1 MNAEITGWNS
11 FDVRF
16 PTSESLAGSDAM
28 NPEPDYSAAYLV
40 LRTDHPEEHE
50 GHGLTFTIGRGN
62 DLCVKGIEA
71 LAPKLVGRS
80 LKEIFQNFGAVWRE
94 LTGDPQLRW
103 LGPDKGVIHLST
115 AAVVNALWDLFAKV
129 EGKPLWKLLADLSP
143 EQLVNSLDFSG
154 VQDLI
159 TPEEARE
166 ILAEKKQDQ
175 EQRVQELREKGY
187 PAYTTS
193 AGWFGYDDE
202 KIRDLCQEAIEE
214 GWTRI
219 KMKVGASTPETD
231 LRRAEMIR
239 EEIGLKRFLM
249 MDANQVWE
257 VEEAIQRMKELEQFD
272 PLWIE
277 EPIHPDDVLGHKTIA
292 REISPISVATG
303 EHCAN
308 RVLFKQYLRSG
319 AMQYC
324 QLDCCRLGGVN
335 EAVLVLLM
343 AEKCDVPVCPHAGGV
358 GLCEYG
364 QHLSMFDYVAVSGA
378 MEDRMLEFADHLHEH
393 FRHPV
398 RMEEGRYLVPE
409 APGASVEMYPQSLK
423 NYSFPDGDAWSE

>member
-1 MNAEITGWNS
+1 MSAEITGWDT

-28 NPEPDYSAAYLV
+28 NPEPDYSAAYV
-40 LRTDHPEEHE
+40 IFHTDHSDGHE

-62 DLCVKGIEA
+62 DLCVKAIEA

-80 LKEIFQNFGAVWRE
+80 IEDITDHFGEVWSE

-103 LGPDKGVIHLST
+103 LGPDKGVVHLAT
-115 AAVVNALWDLFAKV
+115 AAVTNALWDLYAKV
-129 EGKPLWKLLADLSP
+129 EEKPLWKLLSDLSP
-143 EQLVNSLDFSG
+143 QEVVDCLDFSH

-159 TPEEARE
+159 TPAEAKE
-166 ILAEKKQDQ
+166 MLAERQSGRA
-175 EQRVQELREKGY
+175 EREETLRENGY

-193 AGWFGYDDE
+193 AGWFGYGDE
-202 KIRDLCQEAIEE
+202 KIRDLCREAIDE
-214 GWTRI
+214 GWSRI
-219 KMKVGASTPETD
+219 KMKVGAATPEKD
-231 LRRAEMIR
+231 LRRAEIIR

-257 VEEAIQRMKELEQFD
+257 VEEAIQRVKELERFD

-292 REISPISVATG
+292 REVNPVAVATG

-308 RVLFKQYLRSG
+308 RVLFKQYLQSG

-364 QHLSMFDYVAVSGA
+364 QHLSMFDYVAVSGS
-378 MEDRMLEFADHLHEH
+378 MEDRMLEFADHLHDH
-393 FRHPV
+393 FLDPV
-398 RMEEGRYLVPE
+398 RMNEGRYVVPD
-409 APGASVEMYPQSLK
+409 APGASVEMYRESLQ
-423 NYSFPDGDAWSE
+423 NYSFPDGDVWRE